1 MASRPFPAALAS
13 ALSAANVTPLYFGQF
28 DFAGGTL
35 RLHTGLGTL
44 SWGGNDWTGAGDLA
58 SIDHVEE
65 GMALSPYALR
75 LMLSGINSQV
85 SSEAMGENYYRR
97 PVTLYLGALNAEFQ
111 LVSTPAEIF
120 FGFIEDMPV
129 SIGGSDGDKILC
141 TVESELA
148 IFDRPGNLRYTQAQL
163 EADYPGDKGLEYLE
177 YMVDVRPI
185 WRGQRQ
191 SFGGRGTTSSGNLTI
206 NPGGNFGGL

>member
-13 ALSAANVTPLYFGQF
+13 ALSAANVTPLYFGKF
-28 DFAGGTL
+28 EFAGGTL
-35 RLHTGLGTL
+35 YLHTGLGTIT
-44 SWGGNDWTGAGDLA
+44 WGGQDWTGAGDLA
-58 SIDHVEE
+58 SIDQVEE

-75 LMLSGINSQV
+75 LMLTGMPSQV
-85 SSEAMGENYYRR
+85 STEAMGENYYRR
-97 PVTLYLGALNAEFQ
+97 PVTLYLGALNPEFQ
-111 LVSTPAEIF
+111 LVSNPAEIF
-120 FGFIEDMPV
+120 FGYIEDMPV
-129 SIGGSDGDKILC
+129 SIGGEDGDRILC

-163 EADYPGDKGLEYLE
+163 EADHPGDKGLEYLE

-191 SFGGRGTTSSGNLTI
+191 SFGGRGTTRSGNI
-206 NPGGNFGGL
+206 IVNPGGNFGGV